1 MRYRLFVLTVLLL
14 AATVAQPGSI
24 SSCDVSVVIHD
35 GRNIEGQTIPSQ
47 TVGITVPCMS
57 KDDLSKLLQDVLA
70 AQKPELRKK
79 AIQALHDAKDVSLG
93 LTTRLETR
101 QLDE

>member
-1 MRYRLFVLTVLLL
+1 M
-14 AATVAQPGSI
+14 
-24 SSCDVSVVIHD
+24 
-35 GRNIEGQTIPSQ
+35 
-47 TVGITVPCMS
+47 PCMS

-79 AIQALHDAKDVSLG
+79 AIQALHDVKDVSLG